1 MPSGSAQALRPPEPA
16 PEGPMSSALV
26 LADRGSGLTTFV
38 GLLYTAQVRLGI
50 DEADEFRFHADRE
63 SIRQLESIY
72 GELGAGRFP
81 THDHDWQEH
90 PLSFVFGFRQGR
102 LRGLAHPSAGS
113 EPGFDT
119 VAIQVG
125 GLPTEEAAELHAHD
139 VVLDRGTRELFRSRV
154 VIPLIDAVTLSPD
167 PDGAEQ
173 LALARADRLLASTF
187 GLLGKFLAAER
198 DRRSRHLFPLF
209 VVTKVDRIHLDTL
222 RRLDA
227 PSGVPSEWK
236 REARKATGDRLL
248 RRYYPETAAF
258 FERHRKGA
266 GFTVAPTEWFYSGL
280 ATELVA
286 NELRVQ
292 RRSLAPA
299 GGWEPS
305 YPFEEYRALI
315 ETLGRLAHRLPSAS
329 AN

>member
-1 MPSGSAQALRPPEPA
+1 
-16 PEGPMSSALV
+16 MSSALV

-72 GELGAGRFP
+72 GELGSGRFP
-81 THDHDWQEH
+81 THDHDWQQH
-90 PLSFVFGFRQGR
+90 PLSFVFGFRHGR
-102 LRGLAHPSAGS
+102 LRGLARSAGGS

-119 VAIQVG
+119 VEVQVG
-125 GLPTEEAAELHAHD
+125 GLPTEEAADLHAHD
-139 VVLDRGTRELFRSRV
+139 AVLDRETRSLLRSRV

-173 LALARADRLLASTF
+173 LALARADRMLASTF

-198 DRRSRHLFPLF
+198 DRRSRQLFPLF
-209 VVTKVDRIHLDTL
+209 VVTKVDRMHLDTL
-222 RRLDA
+222 RRINA

-236 REARKATGDRLL
+236 HEGRKTTGDRLL

-258 FERHRKGA
+258 LERSKKGA
-266 GFTVAPTEWFYSGL
+266 GFAIAPAEWFYSGL
-280 ATELVA
+280 ATELIA

-292 RRSLAPA
+292 RRSLAPI

-315 ETLGRLAHRLPSAS
+315 ETLGRLAHRLPAS
-329 AN
+329 PAS